1 MIKFLAPCLIANLF
15 NYLYYPII
23 YITQLSILLII
34 HHALVKGTMIMAMPS
49 RGGITTINYDT
60 IEKLYASYLPFIENG
75 ALFIPTN
82 QQQQLG
88 SQTFVAITL
97 PNSSERMPLHGKV
110 VWVNHRA
117 QAQRPAGYALQLG
130 KDEAG
135 LRIKNEV
142 DRLLA
147 GHISSDKPTFTL

>member
-1 MIKFLAPCLIANLF
+1 
-15 NYLYYPII
+15 
-23 YITQLSILLII
+23 
-34 HHALVKGTMIMAMPS
+34 MAMPS

-147 GHISSDKPTFTL
+147 GHLSSDKPPFTLSILEILETLAVLACDC

>member
-1 MIKFLAPCLIANLF
+1 
-15 NYLYYPII
+15 
-23 YITQLSILLII
+23 
-34 HHALVKGTMIMAMPS
+34 MAMPS

-97 PNSSERMPLHGKV
+97 PNSSERMPLNGKV

>member
-1 MIKFLAPCLIANLF
+1 MIKFLALCLIANVF
-15 NYLYYPII
+15 NYLY

-34 HHALVKGTMIMAMPS
+34 HYALVTGTMIMAMPS

-147 GHISSDKPTFTL
+147 GHINSDKPTFTL

>member
-1 MIKFLAPCLIANLF
+1 
-15 NYLYYPII
+15 
-23 YITQLSILLII
+23 
-34 HHALVKGTMIMAMPS
+34 MAMPS

-147 GHISSDKPTFTL
+147 GHISSDKPTYTLYILEIQETLAVLACDC